1 VMNAVQLLDPS
12 APGVETRFLVSVLLA
27 VAQSRRCWK
36 QMVAARRVRVP
47 VGTGGLQCCRAAGWR
62 RC

>member
-1 VMNAVQLLDPS
+1 VVNAVQLLDTS

-36 QMVAARRVRVP
+36 
-47 VGTGGLQCCRAAGWR
+47 
-62 RC
+62 